1 MHRTRFTFIAVSAAL
16 AFAGVAGCGED
27 GAGDQTVAALPE
39 TAEAAETGE
48 STTETSTTEDATG
61 SGESEGSSGSGDA
74 VEIVEFAYEPEEI
87 TVPAGTTITFTNQD
101 VAPHT
106 ATADDTSF
114 DTENLEQGDS
124 AEETFD
130 EPGTYPYFCRFHV
143 FMKGSVIV
151 E

>member
-27 GAGDQTVAALPE
+27 GAGDQTVSAPPP
-39 TAEAAETGE
+39 TTEAADTEE
-48 STTETSTTEDATG
+48 SPTDTSTTADTTG
-61 SGESEGSSGSGDA
+61 EGSESSGGSGDA
-74 VEIVEFAYEPEEI
+74 VEIVEFEYDPEEI
-87 TVPAGTTITFTNQD
+87 TVPAGTTVTFTNQD

-106 ATADDTSF
+106 ATADDSSF

-130 EPGTYPYFCRFHV
+130 EPGTYSYFCRFHV
-143 FMKGSVIV
+143 FMKGSVVV